1 MKNIKKLI
9 ISLFM
14 LIWGWYIISWTCLW
28 AEEFYYAADD
38 LRTNRGSDSDPNSDS
53 DMPSTDFWKIIKD
66 KTVDVDSSNGLWK
79 ESLLNRSLAIFNLD
93 EDNNEKYTWPKK
105 ALAYA
110 IYLINYALWF
120 VAFIALCLLIYSF
133 YCVVVGD
140 QKQIDKAKSYLKWI
154 AIAIVVM
161 GLSWLITSLI
171 FRIYDDVAKDAGDT
185 IETARTFNFK
195 A

>member
-1 MKNIKKLI
+1 MKFVKKILLTLI
-9 ISLFM
+9 FALWLSYSLN
-14 LIWGWYIISWTCLW
+14 WVCLW
-28 AEEFYYAADD
+28 ASNDFYYDKD
-38 LRTNRGSDSDPNSDS
+38 EVWNKRSKEGSLD
-53 DMPSTDFWKIIKD
+53 TDYWRMIKEN
-66 KTVDVDSSNGLWK
+66 TVTEKS
-79 ESLLNRSLAIFNLD
+79 SLLNKALEIFNLD
-93 EDNNEKYTWPKK
+93 ENSNEKYTWPKK

-110 IYLINYALWF
+110 IYLINYALGF

-171 FRIYDDVAKDAGDT
+171 FWLYDDVAKDEGAT
-185 IETARTFNFK
+185 LTMTQTFTFN

>member
-1 MKNIKKLI
+1 MKFVKKILLTLI
-9 ISLFM
+9 FALWLSYSLN
-14 LIWGWYIISWTCLW
+14 WVCLW
-28 AEEFYYAADD
+28 ASNDFYYDKD
-38 LRTNRGSDSDPNSDS
+38 EVWEKRRKEGSLD
-53 DMPSTDFWKIIKD
+53 TDYWRMIKEN
-66 KTVDVDSSNGLWK
+66 TVTEES
-79 ESLLNRSLAIFNLD
+79 SLLNEALKIFNLD
-93 EDNNEKYTWPKK
+93 ENSNEKYTWPKK

-110 IYLINYALWF
+110 IYLINYALGF

-171 FRIYDDVAKDAGDT
+171 FWLYDDVAKDEGAT
-185 IETARTFNFK
+185 LTMTQTFTFN

>member
-1 MKNIKKLI
+1 MKFVKKILLTLI
-9 ISLFM
+9 FALWLSYSITW
-14 LIWGWYIISWTCLW
+14 ICLW
-28 AEEFYYAADD
+28 ANEDFYYDKD
-38 LRTNRGSDSDPNSDS
+38 EVWNKRSKEGSLD
-53 DMPSTDFWKIIKD
+53 TDYWRMIKEN
-66 KTVDVDSSNGLWK
+66 TVTEKS
-79 ESLLNRSLAIFNLD
+79 SLLNKALEIFNLD
-93 EDNNEKYTWPKK
+93 ESSNEKYTWPKK

-110 IYLINYALWF
+110 IYLINYALGF

-161 GLSWLITSLI
+161 GLSWFITSLI
-171 FRIYDDVAKDAGDT
+171 FWLYDDVAKDEGAT
-185 IETARTFNFK
+185 LTMTQTFTFN

>member
-1 MKNIKKLI
+1 MKFVKKILLTLI
-9 ISLFM
+9 FALWLSYSITW
-14 LIWGWYIISWTCLW
+14 ICLW
-28 AEEFYYAADD
+28 ANEDFYYDKD
-38 LRTNRGSDSDPNSDS
+38 EVWNKRSKEGSLD
-53 DMPSTDFWKIIKD
+53 TDYWKMIKEN
-66 KTVDVDSSNGLWK
+66 TVTEKS
-79 ESLLNRSLAIFNLD
+79 SLLNKALEIFNLD
-93 EDNNEKYTWPKK
+93 ESSNEKYTWPKK

-110 IYLINYALWF
+110 IYLINYALGF

-161 GLSWLITSLI
+161 GLSWFITSLI
-171 FRIYDDVAKDAGDT
+171 FWLYDDVAKDEGAT
-185 IETARTFNFK
+185 LTMTQTFTFN